1 MITYFKI
8 FENAYFC
15 RTISNSFN
23 ELINRTYK
31 NKTNVTN
38 DVERNTVRLYNNK
51 KFFSRVDFQKEK
63 KLIFVSFLNLDNKD
77 KVKFKFFTK
86 ILLNKL
92 EEKITIEYL
101 RNIDDYNA
109 FDVTFEFNIEYYNDV
124 VNFFNEF
131 ESDEFKLLLDIEKYN
146 L

>member
-23 ELINRTYK
+23 ELINRIYK
-31 NKTNVTN
+31 NDMNVTN

-51 KFFSRVDFQKEK
+51 EFFSRVDFQKDK
-63 KLIFVSFLNLDNKD
+63 KIIFVSFLNLDNKD
-77 KVKFKFFTK
+77 NVKFKILTK
-86 ILLNKL
+86 ILLSKL
-92 EEKITIEYL
+92 EEKIPIEYL
-101 RNIDDYNA
+101 RNIDDYKV
-109 FDVTFEFNIEYYNDV
+109 FDITFEFNIEYYNDV

-131 ESDEFKLLLDIEKYN
+131 ESDEFKLLLNIEKYN